1 MSDATYQHGQ
11 RQERDEKIPRL
22 LLRAIG
28 ALILFSLVAVIVG
41 RATDTGLSLAPAAEP
56 VETRI
61 LAFDD
66 RPDGITVVR
75 DHETGAEVALLD
87 RGENGFI
94 FGVLRGLARERAL
107 ARMDEGEVFILT
119 RWDDGR
125 LSIEDP
131 VTKQKFDL
139 NSFGRDNLMAF
150 ARLLKSWEDQQ

>member
-1 MSDATYQHGQ
+1 MSDATYPNGQ
-11 RQERDEKIPRL
+11 PQERDEKIPRL

-28 ALILFSLVAVIVG
+28 ALILFSFVAVFVG
-41 RATDTGLSLAPAAEP
+41 RATETGLSLVPEAEP
-56 VETRI
+56 AETRL
-61 LAFDD
+61 LAFDN
-66 RPDGITVVR
+66 RPDGVTVVR

-94 FGVLRGLARERAL
+94 FGVLRGLSRDRAL
-107 ARMDEGEVFILT
+107 ARMEEGEVFLLT

-131 VTKQKFDL
+131 VTKQRFDL

-150 ARLLKSWEDQQ
+150 ARLLESWEDQQ